1 LIPTVR
7 KNCFFVLLP
16 LFNIYFNFLL
26 VTPSSILGPVLANGE
41 TYTHSIKL
49 IEDWIKE
56 TMLKMKDEIRWRQSG
71 INRDNGEPLYEIRNP
86 NPVIDRLLGSYDRI
100 SAALVNM
107 NRLRHVL
114 EACVSNPSMSK
125 YPSVKLESHNN
136 NQDSSRELS
145 VPNVQNSHSG
155 IITSLSSSMDIMT
168 NNQTHKFLKPEVLHI
183 NMRTDSGDTLE
194 SHGAASILTD
204 KTEHHSDNEM
214 VTTTAEPSEK
224 DDNKNTHSAIK
235 SVNFDSSANTPVKGT
250 PGGEGGAG
258 YDMLDMLA
266 TVAKNSK
273 DLFKGN
279 KDNNNTSASTAPES
293 SNKYAFENPIPG
305 QVRTTLTFLFISSA

>member
-1 LIPTVR
+1 L
-7 KNCFFVLLP
+7 
-16 LFNIYFNFLL
+16 YFLL

-136 NQDSSRELS
+136 QNSNSSHELS

-168 NNQTHKFLKPEVLHI
+168 SNQQHKFLKPEVLHI

-224 DDNKNTHSAIK
+224 DHTHSAVK
-235 SVNFDSSANTPVKGT
+235 SVNFDSSANTPAKG

-279 KDNNNTSASTAPES
+279 KDNNNPSASPAPES

-305 QVRTTLTFLFISSA
+305 QVRVNNHFFFSFSTDFCSFCFY